1 MSLTLKISSLVIRTA
16 AKPIGNYIKRQVSRL
31 CSLFQ
36 QSIQLMLTLQ
46 AREHDTF
53 RRYCITFAQNLHKL
67 DMRLRLGLLQDPAAI
82 DRQIARE
89 AAEVEARRKATNSA
103 PTVLT
108 EEQTRAAANLTSEE
122 RKKIEE
128 KVKNEEKAKTY
139 RRIRPLSEAKA
150 IDSGANFISEAFLFC
165 VAGGLI
171 VFETWRS
178 RRKEATRQRGVEERL
193 KDLEQEVEGLEGERD
208 QYRELV
214 EDFRE
219 ALEKLKEQSGQNR
232 KSMEDLEGKM
242 KLDEE
247 ELAQTDRKMAAREA
261 EKAARMTK
269 HGQAEEPAY
278 SMKQEDNSKEPP
290 DQEPPQ

>member
-16 AKPIGNYIKRQVSRL
+16 AKPIGNYIKR
-31 CSLFQ
+31 
-36 QSIQLMLTLQ
+36 Q

-89 AAEVEARRKATNSA
+89 AAEAEARRKDRHT

-108 EEQTRAAANLTSEE
+108 EEQTRAAENLSSEE
-122 RKKIEE
+122 RKKIED
-128 KVKNEEKAKTY
+128 KVKSEEKAKTY

-165 VAGGLI
+165 GAGGLI

-219 ALEKLKEQSGQNR
+219 ALDKLKEQAGTDR
-232 KSMEDLEGKM
+232 KSVSELEEKIKQG
-242 KLDEE
+242 EE
-247 ELAQTDRKMAAREA
+247 ELEETERELTKREA
-261 EKAARMTK
+261 EKAAKKVKDERP
-269 HGQAEEPAY
+269 EEPAY
-278 SMKQEDNSKEPP
+278 SMEQGDDSREPAG
-290 DQEPPQ
+290 QEPPQ

>member
-16 AKPIGNYIKRQVSRL
+16 AKPIGNYIKRQ
-31 CSLFQ
+31 
-36 QSIQLMLTLQ
+36 

-53 RRYCITFAQNLHKL
+53 RGYCITFAQNLHKL

-89 AAEVEARRKATNSA
+89 AAEAEARRKATSSA

-108 EEQTRAAANLTSEE
+108 EEATRAAANLTTEE

-219 ALEKLKEQSGQNR
+219 ALQKLKEQAGTDR
-232 KSMEDLEGKM
+232 KSVSELEEKIKQG
-242 KLDEE
+242 EE
-247 ELAQTDRKMAAREA
+247 ELEETERELAKREA
-261 EKAARMTK
+261 EKVANKEKNQQRP
-269 HGQAEEPAY
+269 EDPAY
-278 SMKQEDNSKEPP
+278 SMKQGDESKEPA
-290 DQEPPQ
+290 DQTPPQ